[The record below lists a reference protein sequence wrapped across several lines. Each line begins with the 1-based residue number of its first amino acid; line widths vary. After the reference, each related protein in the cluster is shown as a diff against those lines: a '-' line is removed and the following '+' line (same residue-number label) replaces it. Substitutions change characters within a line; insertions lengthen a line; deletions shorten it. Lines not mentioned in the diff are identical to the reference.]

1 MLLAIAIVIAI
12 TGSAAAQPVLKLNLS
27 RLVVLDDPKS
37 GQADTANGF
46 SNPPQSWG
54 NDYWSGESTTIK
66 GYAIVMDKDGGIGG
80 VTVTFTIRKPD
91 GTAVTSIQSST
102 DSSGVASFS
111 YNLNGMNYYGYWTVE
126 ATATVN
132 GQNLQATA
140 TFMYNWWGCARCH
153 GDAGEW
159 GTPGSYSAYTPKSP
173 YSMGYKFHQKPKK
186 SEHAGAI
193 VAGECT
199 ACHNG
204 YDKIHV
210 RGDYGYARNGWSYD
224 STKAAKASDIHN
236 KDCVSCHVNADLGV
250 STNNLNWD
258 SKKGFWKLGNF
269 DKNKNYPAPEIAG
282 CYDTPGCHA
291 QKNTKLTA
299 IDTTTGYSV
308 GGTYRTIYSYDVN
321 TGQPSKAHTSPQT
334 IPCLSCHG
342 PAHDLSKPAVSGTS
356 NSYTEDEQCLTCH
369 TNQGKHSPDNPVYC
383 TACHSQD
390 AHRIGI
396 LDKTA
401 ATQPTYTT
409 LGSANAVTKADCE
422 SCHSPGAISNFFNSL
437 TSYDS
442 SAYTNNYQ
450 PQTDS
455 FGYTIA
461 KHNSVV
467 NCNVCHDATDFHT
480 VKFLTHS
487 GTYSTDKT
495 QAVSCEDCHVPG
507 VNDAVKSVVQ
517 AKGYNPP
524 QVDAKHNN
532 AVPCEVCHSPSPH
545 GGPRFLSSDLQTY
558 TTSKANAVKCTD
570 CHANPN
576 AAGRTYTTRT
586 GTYTMNPPYIGDKAF
601 QHGNATW
608 EGQNWGS
615 YWTKG
620 DDNSACLFCHA
631 SGGTNVNAV
640 HTSSAL
646 GTVAN
651 LDGAK
656 DLSGNWCAQCHVS
669 TKYGNELPKEPPF
682 IDVNNTG
689 KAVNSAGSKWFD
701 HGSLIAN
708 GDSDS
713 LCKSCH
719 GGAAQSA
726 STVGEF
732 IHQVDE
738 GTNGGPDCVSCHDV
752 GGFAPKHV
760 DVSAMK
766 QSIHANLNSNA
777 ANTTKLTDTIDK
789 ACWACHGDGTEPT
802 EHPASY
808 KNPKKCEDCHTGTTQ
823 FSAPLVAEHY
833 YAGEDLVVQATCQ
846 DCHSKGEMLNANS
859 DPDAGSV
866 NATISHYGKKRTDL
880 VLNINGDVLTDC
892 YYCHQNTTTTFKN
905 VMRNPNHSYMYDH
918 TDSPNS
924 PKCWNCH
931 SAGRIHDQTH
941 VKPQISNGL
950 CLGCHQSGIGSAKPI
965 PTAHNSTMNCYSCH
979 MDPKDETYDTVT
991 AQIHGIKFISSDGT
1005 YTMWDKTNAANCVD
1019 CHENQNTSAS
1029 LTAWGYTIPAIPKLN
1044 HSNDPIAGQKWGTYW
1059 TSDIEACYYCHQSGI
1074 HKDRTGLLGNVT
1086 LIADGAKDLSGT
1098 WCANCHYQSSPDY
1111 KGNQL
1116 NPVPPRIDVDEGTAN
1131 DGTTWVDHSGFLSSS
1146 FTDSVCKQCHGGVA
1160 QSATTLKDFVHAVSE
1175 GTGGGCIACHESYT
1189 GSIGI
1194 NVSSYGRHV
1203 NVNTTDGTGNLT
1215 DADCTTCH
1223 YDTSKMFDPGWSVAT
1238 YSCQDCHLNG
1248 TPVNVPSDVRLT
1260 TFQHGNNDCK
1270 SCHVAGGYAE
1280 GRYYHWNYSTPYGA
1294 VKEPGWP
1301 GWTGTFVKCSD
1312 CHYTHSKRDE
1322 PFHAPGIGTY
1332 MATMYTSCGGGN
1344 CHGNGQIHDTVTVP
1358 YLSPPIVTV
1367 SASKSY
1373 AYVGDTITITAEVI
1387 GYNVQIYNATYRLVH
1402 NGVVVEQGQLTPD
1415 DGRFG
1420 GVDSRGFG
1428 YEKFTFSIDTTGFEP
1443 GEYRIYVT
1451 GEKDTGKSATTFTT
1465 FTLSKGGVVPSPTA
1479 YNFGFESWTVSSTP
1493 VSWTNVSAAVTQ
1505 SAPKSGSASAGLA
1518 SATAGYLESARFQ
1531 VTPGASYQVTV
1542 YVKKPA
1548 DGGYAGISLVQ
1559 WNGNTVISETPVV
1572 KLEGHTS
1579 DWVLLG
1585 VEITASSSATNFSIR
1600 LYASNTTAYFDD
1612 VSVIITPPV
1621 TTNYVVNG
1629 GFDSDWGTGRPDRY
1643 FRSAEYKQKPYEP
1656 IKAWEPKGIASN
1668 GLDVNTTVA
1677 IGKRSAG
1684 IYGSGY
1690 WTTPYADTSFGTLYR
1705 YYQQYYAINL
1715 AEGKTFTAQFKIY
1728 SDSMNGRAGIQFVYR
1743 SYKDVGDNAGT
1754 PETYRVYVDSV
1765 TSGWLGVIT
1774 SGKMPAGKQYLQIKL
1789 FSEGANHVLFD
1800 EVAVY

>member
-1 MLLAIAIVIAI
+1 MCLNSPSGGFRRGKIVKGKIKIKPILMTLLAVAVILTIA
-12 TGSAAAQPVLKLNLS
+12 GSAMAQPVLKLNLS
-27 RLVVLDDPKS
+27 RLVVLDDPNS
-37 GQADTANGF
+37 GKAGTGF
-46 SNPPQSWG
+46 KTPPNTWG
-54 NDYWSGESTTIK
+54 TNYWYGEATTIR
-66 GYAIVMDKDGGIGG
+66 GYAVIIDSSGGIPGAS
-80 VTVTFTIRKPD
+80 VTFTIKKPD
-91 GTAVTSIQSST
+91 GSVAYTTTVTT
-102 DSSGVASFS
+102 DSTGVASFS
-111 YNLNGMNYYGYWTVE
+111 YNLNGKNYYGYWTVE
-126 ATATVN
+126 ASATVN
-132 GQNLQATA
+132 GQTLIASK
-140 TFMYNWWGCARCH
+140 TFIYNWWGCANCH
-153 GDAGEW
+153 GKETVSKH
-159 GTPGSYSAYTPKSP
+159 GTYSQKSP
-173 YSMGYKFHQKPKK
+173 YTMGIDFHRNPLKGDHSAPMVN
-186 SEHAGAI
+186 GF
-193 VAGECT
+193 CT
-199 ACHNG
+199 ACHQG
-204 YDKIHV
+204 YDKIP
-210 RGDYGYARNGWSYD
+210 YD
-224 STKAAKASDIHN
+224 QNAYNNKKYIKSAQKTQYSDDIHYGV
-236 KDCVSCHVNADLGV
+236 KKCQDCHANAN
-250 STNNLNWD
+250 T
-258 SKKGFWKLGNF
+258 GNRR
-269 DKNKNYPAPEIAG
+269 AEIAG
-282 CYDTPGCHA
+282 CYDTSGCHA
-291 QKNTKLTA
+291 QKNTKLTP

-321 TGQPSKAHTSPQT
+321 TGQPSKAHTAT
-334 IPCLSCHG
+334 KVVPCLSCHG
-342 PAHDLSKPAVSGTS
+342 PAHDISKPVVSGTS
-356 NSYTEDEQCLTCH
+356 NSYTEDSQCLTCH

-390 AHRIGI
+390 AHSIGI

-409 LGSANAVTKADCE
+409 VGSANAVTKADCE

-442 SAYTNNYQ
+442 NAYTNNYQ

-461 KHNSVV
+461 KHNGVV
-467 NCNVCHDATDFHT
+467 NCNVCHDDTDFHT
-480 VKFLTHS
+480 IKFLTHS
-487 GTYSTDKT
+487 GSYSTDKT

-517 AKGYNPP
+517 GKGYNPP
-524 QVDAKHNN
+524 QVSAKHNN

-545 GGPRFLSSDLQTY
+545 GGARFLSSDLQTY

-570 CHANPN
+570 CHANPS
-576 AAGRTYTTRT
+576 ASGKTYTTRT
-586 GTYTMNPPYIGDKAF
+586 GTYTMNPPYLGDNAF

-631 SGGTNVNAV
+631 SGGTNANAV
-640 HTSSAL
+640 HSSNAL
-646 GTVAN
+646 GAVAN

-656 DLSGNWCAQCHVS
+656 DLSGNWCVQCHVS
-669 TKYGNELPKEPPF
+669 TKYGNELPVTPPF

-689 KAVNSAGSKWFD
+689 KAVNSAGEDWFD
-701 HGSLIAN
+701 HTSLIAN
-708 GDSDS
+708 GESDN

-719 GGAAQSA
+719 GGVAQTA

-738 GTNGGPDCVSCHDV
+738 GTNGGPDCVSCHDI

-777 ANTTKLTDTIDK
+777 VNTTKLTDTIDK
-789 ACWACHGDGTEPT
+789 ACWACHGDGTEPSQ
-802 EHPASY
+802 HPASY

-823 FSAPLVAEHY
+823 FNAPLVAEHY
-833 YAGEDLVVQATCQ
+833 YAGEDLVVNAACQ
-846 DCHSKGEMLNANS
+846 DCHSKTEMLNTNS
-859 DPDAGSV
+859 DPDSGSV

-892 YYCHQNTTTTFKN
+892 YYCHQNTSTAFKN
-905 VMRNPNHSYMYDH
+905 VMQNPNHSYMYDH
-918 TDSPNS
+918 SDSPNS

-941 VKPQISNGL
+941 IKPQISNGL
-950 CLGCHQSGIGSAKPI
+950 CLGCHQSGIGGAKPI

-991 AQIHGIKFISSDGT
+991 AQIHGIKYISSDGT
-1005 YTMWDKTNAANCVD
+1005 YSIWDKSNAANCVD
-1019 CHENQNTSAS
+1019 CHENLNTSTS
-1029 LTAWGYTIPAIPKLN
+1029 LTAWGYTIPAIPKLS
-1044 HSNDPIAGQKWGTYW
+1044 HSNDPVAGQKWGNYW
-1059 TSDIEACYYCHQSGI
+1059 TSDIEACNYCHQSEI
-1074 HKDRTGLLGNVT
+1074 HKDRTGLLGNVS
-1086 LIADGAKDLSGT
+1086 LVADGAKDLTGT
-1098 WCANCHYQSSPDY
+1098 WCANCHYQNSPDY
-1111 KGNQL
+1111 KGDQL

-1146 FTDSVCKQCHGGVA
+1146 YTDSVCKQCHGSVA
-1160 QSATTLKDFVHAVSE
+1160 QSATSLKDFVHAVSE
-1175 GTGGGCIACHESYT
+1175 GTGGGCISCHENYT

-1203 NVNTTDGTGNLT
+1203 NVNTTDGIGNLT

-1238 YSCQDCHLNG
+1238 YDCQDCHLNG
-1248 TPVNVPSDVRLT
+1248 TPVNVPSDVKLT
-1260 TFQHGNNDCK
+1260 TFQHGSNDCK
-1270 SCHVAGGYAE
+1270 SCHVAGGFNSNK
-1280 GRYYHWNYSTPYGA
+1280 YYHWNYSTPYGA

-1301 GWTGTFVKCSD
+1301 GWTSGKVVKCQD
-1312 CHYTHSKRDE
+1312 CHYSHSKRDE

-1367 SASKSY
+1367 SVSSQY
-1373 AYVGDTITITAEVI
+1373 AYVGDTITVTAEVI
-1387 GYNVQIYNATYRLVH
+1387 GYNVQIYNASYRLEH
-1402 NGVVVEQGQLTPD
+1402 NGVVVQQGQLTPD
-1415 DGRFG
+1415 DGKFG
-1420 GVDSRGFG
+1420 GVDRRGFG
-1428 YEKFTFSIDTTGFEP
+1428 YEKFTLNIDTTGFEP
-1443 GEYRIYVT
+1443 GEYRIYIT
-1451 GEKDTGKSATTFTT
+1451 GEKDTGKTSTVFTT
-1465 FTLSKGGVVPSPTA
+1465 FTLSKGGVTPSPTA
-1479 YNFGFESWTVSSTP
+1479 YNFGFESWTVGSTP
-1493 VSWTNVSAAVTQ
+1493 VSWTNTSATVFQ
-1505 SAPKSGSASAGLA
+1505 SPPRSGNVSAGLTS
-1518 SATAGYLESARFQ
+1518 SATGYLESAKFK
-1531 VTPGASYQVTV
+1531 VTPDASYRVTV
-1542 YVKKPA
+1542 YVKKPS
-1548 DGGYAGISLVQ
+1548 DGGYAGISIVQ
-1559 WNGNTVISETPVV
+1559 WNGSSIISETPVV
-1572 KLEGHTS
+1572 KLEGYTS

-1585 VEITASSSATNFSIR
+1585 IDIKADRNATNFSIR
-1600 LYASNTTAYFDD
+1600 LYVNGTTAYFDD
-1612 VSVIITPPV
+1612 VNMTITPPI

-1629 GFDSDWGTGRPDRY
+1629 GFDDDWSTGRPDRY
-1643 FRSAEYKQKPYEP
+1643 FRGYEYRQSPYES
-1656 IKAWEPKGIASN
+1656 IKAWEPKEIAPN

-1715 AEGKTFTAQFKIY
+1715 AEGKEFTVQFMIY
-1728 SDSMNGRAGIQFVYR
+1728 ADRMSGKAGVQFVYR
-1743 SYKDVGDNAGT
+1743 TSTDIGDTAGT
-1754 PETYRVYVDSV
+1754 PDTYRVVVDTV
-1765 TSGWLGVIT
+1765 TDGWLGVIT
-1774 SGKMPAGKQYLQIKL
+1774 SGKMPVGKQYLQLKL

-1800 EVAVY
+1800 EVGVY